1 MRSQIIIIGRT
12 HHDYQ
17 SGGEKYNYFI
27 NDYLM
32 RKQGVNVKLDLLTE
46 KYRSLQYSNILR
58 ILFLPFYYLYKYILI
73 KNYVIIQY
81 DSQRFTLFLAN
92 LLNKLTK
99 RNLIIVM
106 VHHLPSFN
114 YDRLIKRRISKYF
127 EGIQL
132 NCANAIVCNSISTE
146 ESIRIEL
153 NNNIPVYRIC
163 PAFDCYKKPKRIK
176 KNSDVLRL
184 LFVGTLYERKGLEY
198 LIRAIELIDMDN
210 FTLDLIGSKTV
221 NPKYVQSLESLVNS
235 INLQSKVRFHGI
247 VSDSELHQYYSDAD
261 IFIMPS
267 IWEGY
272 GMAII
277 EAHYNKL
284 PVVASDIGGIVEII
298 KDGVNGYL
306 VEPKNIQLLSIRIL
320 RLLKDRKLRTIMG
333 RNGYNM
339 IDKKYN
345 WEKAGEMFNNVI
357 NEI

>member
-27 NDYLM
+27 NDYLT
-32 RKQGVNVKLDLLTE
+32 RKHDLNVKFDLLTE
-46 KYRSLQYSNILR
+46 KHRSLQNSNILR
-58 ILFLPFYYLYKYILI
+58 ILFLSFYYLYKYVPI
-73 KNYVIIQY
+73 KNYIIIQY
-81 DSQRFTLFLAN
+81 DSQRFTLSLLN

-114 YDRLIKRRISKYF
+114 YDKLIKRGISKYF
-127 EGIQL
+127 ESIQL
-132 NCANAIVCNSISTE
+132 NCANAVICNSFSTE
-146 ESIRIEL
+146 ESIRTEL
-153 NNNIPVYRIC
+153 NNNIPIYRIY
-163 PAFDCYKKPKRIK
+163 PAFDYYKKPERTK

-198 LIRAIELIDMDN
+198 LIKAIELIDMDN
-210 FTLDLIGSKTV
+210 FILDLIGSKTL
-221 NPKYVQSLESLVNS
+221 NPKYVQSLKSLVKS
-235 INLQSKVRFHGI
+235 INLQSKVKFHGT
-247 VSDSELHQYYSDAD
+247 VSDSELHQYYADAD

-272 GMAII
+272 GMSII

-284 PVVASDIGGIVEII
+284 PVIASNIGGIVEII
-298 KDGVNGYL
+298 KDGINGYL
-306 VEPKNIQLLSIRIL
+306 VEPRNVELLSNRIV
-320 RLLKDRKLRTIMG
+320 RLLKDRKLRSVMG
-333 RNGYNM
+333 GNGYNM

-345 WEKAGEMFNNVI
+345 WEKAGEMFNNII
-357 NEI
+357 NQI